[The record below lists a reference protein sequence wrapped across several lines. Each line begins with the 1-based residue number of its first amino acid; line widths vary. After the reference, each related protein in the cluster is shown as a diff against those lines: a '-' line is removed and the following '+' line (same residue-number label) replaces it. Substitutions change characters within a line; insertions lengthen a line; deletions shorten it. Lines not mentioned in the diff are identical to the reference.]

1 MTLKSEQQPIE
12 QKVVE
17 ALDSAEQGLPVGV
30 KYDLAMARRK
40 AVLQAQRQTSS
51 GSRLINKL
59 AMPLTE
65 IKFAFPA
72 VLAIALLYIVNVDQP
87 NSVPTLPANMLS
99 MDLPTEDL
107 ALLEDL
113 EFANWLAE
121 QEVTL

>member
-17 ALDSAEQGLPVGV
+17 VLDSAEQGLPVGV
-30 KYDLAMARRK
+30 KNDLAMARRK

-59 AMPLTE
+59 MKPLTE

-72 VLAIALLYIVNVDQP
+72 VLAIALLYIINVDQP

>member
-17 ALDSAEQGLPVGV
+17 VLDSAEQGLPVGV
-30 KYDLAMARRK
+30 KNDLAMARRK

-51 GSRLINKL
+51 GSRFINKL
-59 AMPLTE
+59 AKPLTE

-72 VLAIALLYIVNVDQP
+72 VLAIALLYIINVDQP

>member
-17 ALDSAEQGLPVGV
+17 VLDSAEQGLPVGV
-30 KYDLAMARRK
+30 KNDLAMARRK

-59 AMPLTE
+59 MKPLTE
-65 IKFAFPA
+65 VKFAFPA
-72 VLAIALLYIVNVDQP
+72 VLAIALLYIINVDQP